1 MSENKDAAYIAYCL
15 EIMKALGWYLDIY
28 RKELLKKKLAEKMN
42 FTSGVVSHAII
53 PPQKASEINESNYTE
68 KKNSINYHRSCKRL
82 LRGYGH
88 HNK

>member
-68 KKNSINYHRSCKRL
+68 KKFD
-82 LRGYGH
+82 
-88 HNK
+88 